1 VFVRI
6 AVIIVVLCG
15 GVACFYFLPS
25 FGTNLTTRFPEYA
38 DFYYP
43 WLIFLWI
50 AAAPCFF
57 FLALVW
63 KLSTVIKREQVFT
76 HKTAQLVKTYALI
89 LSADVIF
96 FVMGN
101 IVFLL
106 LDMNHPVVLLLSVI
120 IAIFGL
126 ALAVLVATLSRYLTK
141 AAALQEEVDSTI

>member
-1 VFVRI
+1 
-6 AVIIVVLCG
+6 
-15 GVACFYFLPS
+15 
-25 FGTNLTTRFPEYA
+25 
-38 DFYYP
+38 
-43 WLIFLWI
+43 IFLWA
-50 AAAPCFF
+50 AAAPCFL
-57 FLALVW
+57 FLALIW

-76 HKTAQLVKTYALI
+76 YKTAQLVKTYALI
-89 LSADVIF
+89 LSGDVIF

-141 AAALQEEVDSTI
+141 AAALQEEVNCTI